1 MSTMSHDGGGSNSLS
16 GGSRL
21 EPAPLPVKTEGRYE
35 RIAGNEPAGSKRI
48 RDESKTNTEDECA
61 VDRLQSLRNAN
72 DVNQYSLQMCKHAT
86 VYDHQ
91 DRTQP
96 SPQIQVS
103 GVSQEGTGSV
113 SSNAES
119 RHANSES

>member
-1 MSTMSHDGGGSNSLS
+1 M
-16 GGSRL
+16 

-72 DVNQYSLQMCKHAT
+72 DVNQYSLQMCSTHDCFGPPRSYTAKSTDPGKWGIARR
-86 VYDHQ
+86 DWISLFQ
-91 DRTQP
+91 CRIP
-96 SPQIQVS
+96 
-103 GVSQEGTGSV
+103 
-113 SSNAES
+113 A
-119 RHANSES
+119 R